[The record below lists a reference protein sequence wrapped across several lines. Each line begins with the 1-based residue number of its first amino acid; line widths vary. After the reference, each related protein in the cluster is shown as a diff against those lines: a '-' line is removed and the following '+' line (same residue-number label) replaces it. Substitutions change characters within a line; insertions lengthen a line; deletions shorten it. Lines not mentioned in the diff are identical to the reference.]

1 MDEGETMAKTMYRNT
16 SNKILCGVCSGVA
29 EYFDIDVSIVRIVWA
44 VLAFTFVGF
53 VAYVVAAFVL
63 PEK

>member
-1 MDEGETMAKTMYRNT
+1 MAKTMYRNNG
-16 SNKILCGVCSGVA
+16 NKILCGVCSGVA

-63 PEK
+63 PVK